1 MVVDQIAGHGHRQL
15 IRRDGVRQRRALRVA
30 FGVQMLHVFQI
41 RAVTADA
48 HVQAVADV
56 DGVDG
61 ARVDLAELRDLL
73 LQAFVRLVGVAGGA
87 LAGTEVEVGEPVA
100 AGFLAVGDAVKAV
113 FHLGGE
119 LVVDQLGE
127 VRLEQLGHGEGEPAG
142 DQRTATLVYVTA
154 IHDCGDN
161 ARVSGRATDLLGF
174 QRLDQRGLGVAGRRL
189 GFMAVRFD
197 VACLD
202 LPADAHRRQ
211 GGVGFGGVTPDG
223 LGVRLAGGS
232 SLVRASPSAG
242 SGGLGLAPLP
252 RGLHKAGEFDDGAG
266 RLEHGLALG
275 GAGRRRQAHGGG
287 GTGGVSHLA
296 GKRALPDQR
305 V

>member
-1 MVVDQIAGHGHRQL
+1 M
-15 IRRDGVRQRRALRVA
+15 
-30 FGVQMLHVFQI
+30 
-41 RAVTADA
+41 
-48 HVQAVADV
+48 
-56 DGVDG
+56 
-61 ARVDLAELRDLL
+61 
-73 LQAFVRLVGVAGGA
+73 RLVGVAGGA

-202 LPADAHRRQ
+202 LLADAHRRQ
-211 GGVGFGGVTPDG
+211 EVLDSRRHP
-223 LGVRLAGGS
+223 R
-232 SLVRASPSAG
+232 RPWRPSCRRQQPG
-242 SGGLGLAPLP
+242 PSQPQRRSGGLGLRPP
-252 RGLHKAGEFDDGAG
+252 PWP
-266 RLEHGLALG
+266 
-275 GAGRRRQAHGGG
+275 
-287 GTGGVSHLA
+287 S
-296 GKRALPDQR
+296 
-305 V
+305 

>member
-1 MVVDQIAGHGHRQL
+1 M
-15 IRRDGVRQRRALRVA
+15 
-30 FGVQMLHVFQI
+30 
-41 RAVTADA
+41 
-48 HVQAVADV
+48 
-56 DGVDG
+56 
-61 ARVDLAELRDLL
+61 
-73 LQAFVRLVGVAGGA
+73 
-87 LAGTEVEVGEPVA
+87 
-100 AGFLAVGDAVKAV
+100 GDAVKAV

-202 LPADAHRRQ
+202 LLADAHRRQ

-242 SGGLGLAPLP
+242 SGGLGLRPSPVAFIKPGNSMTVP
-252 RGLHKAGEFDDGAG
+252 DAWNTASPSVGPAGADRRTVAVEPVASAIWQASVRCQISVYRRSWSPGSLEASSSGSWKREPAG
-266 RLEHGLALG
+266 RIHSWASCAPAVLVAYCLG
-275 GAGRRRQAHGGG
+275 SAERNL
-287 GTGGVSHLA
+287 SP
-296 GKRALPDQR
+296 KW
-305 V
+305 